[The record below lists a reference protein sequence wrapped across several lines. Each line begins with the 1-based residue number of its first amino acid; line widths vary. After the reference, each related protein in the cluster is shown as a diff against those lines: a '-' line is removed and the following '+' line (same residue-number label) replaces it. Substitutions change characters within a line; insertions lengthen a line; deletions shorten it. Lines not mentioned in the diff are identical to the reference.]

1 MLYGN
6 KIEVWVRDLTLAN
19 SSADVSYDLRLELPD
34 ENLEAKVKLEHE
46 YIIID
51 SELDLC
57 EFDSIYGINNW
68 LLEADCSTDDLKI
81 LCKIYDFKTAMEIIE
96 SGDYH
101 IHCFED
107 ETSTWN
113 CGNGVSY
120 TDWWIGYFL
129 HEECGW
135 RFDWERLSEKEE
147 RLHGD
152 WFREKIAEMEDYIDY
167 EHLYTQAQTEGL
179 NEVEYNG
186 KSYLVW

>member
-6 KIEVWVRDLTLAN
+6 KIEVWVRDLTIAN
-19 SSADVSYDLRLELPD
+19 SVSDVSSDLRLELPD
-34 ENLEAKVKLEHE
+34 ENLEAKLNNRHE
-46 YIIID
+46 YMIID
-51 SELDLC
+51 SELDLN
-57 EFDSIYGINNW
+57 EFDSVYEINNW
-68 LLEADCSTDDLKI
+68 LFEADCSTEDLKI
-81 LCKIYDFKTAMEIIE
+81 LCKLYDFKSATKIID
-96 SGDYH
+96 SGDYQ

-113 CGNGVSY
+113 CGNGVLPD
-120 TDWWIGYFL
+120 DWWYGYYL

-152 WFREKIAEMEDYIDY
+152 WFREKIEEMEDYINY

-179 NEVEYNG
+179 HEVEYNG
-186 KSYLVW
+186 KHYFIF